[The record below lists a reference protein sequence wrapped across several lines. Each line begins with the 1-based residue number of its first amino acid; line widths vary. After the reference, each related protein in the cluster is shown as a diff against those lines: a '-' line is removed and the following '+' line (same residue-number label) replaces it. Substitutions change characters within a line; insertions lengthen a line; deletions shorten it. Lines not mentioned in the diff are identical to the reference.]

1 MTSVKA
7 IQHTVKRI
15 LVSSAIMKFLFV
27 AVLMVSAVSMAPAQ
41 EMLTLQRSVQLAKSN
56 NPFLKTSY
64 FDVAIAQT
72 DIIGARLRPNIKLNN
87 QTLQIASSKYYLP
100 GHPETFSAYNR
111 QVWWQATK
119 VFQLP
124 YQRQYRIDFAETSA
138 QLEQKNFAELERNL
152 AFDVAS
158 QWLTVWSLKTKLDLF
173 NHAKNNVDS
182 LVKINELRLKNLVI
196 TQTDL
201 VRTKL
206 IAEQYNL
213 QIKSINLQYNTEL
226 KKLRLMVGSN
236 DSITIDTNDPQ
247 PLGILGAQSFD
258 SLLNYGLKNRTDAQA
273 AEMAI
278 KASENNIRLQRSLA
292 YPQPELGVI
301 WNPQNTNPYLGFF
314 GTVEIPLWSRN
325 QGMRERSKVQNQQA
339 HQALTATQQQITI
352 DVQTAYQ
359 SFLTDQQTLSRY
371 ETILNQSQQ
380 VLNSVRYSYLKGG
393 TTIVDFLE
401 AQRTWFD
408 TRQLYNDAVLSYR
421 NSYML
426 LLYSTGLIN
435 QLYE

>member
-1 MTSVKA
+1 
-7 IQHTVKRI
+7 
-15 LVSSAIMKFLFV
+15 
-27 AVLMVSAVSMAPAQ
+27 MVPAVSTLSVAQ
-41 EMLTLQRSVQLAKSN
+41 QLLTLQQSVQLARSN

-64 FDVAIAQT
+64 FDIAIAQT
-72 DIIGARLRPNIKLNN
+72 DIVGARMRPNIKLNN
-87 QTLQIASSKYYLP
+87 QTLQMVNRRNYLAS
-100 GHPETFSAYNR
+100 ETFSPYNR

-124 YQRQYRIDFAETSA
+124 YQRQYKINFAETSSL
-138 QLEQKNFAELERNL
+138 LEQKNFAELERNL

-226 KKLRLMVGSN
+226 KKLRLMLGSS
-236 DSITIDTNDPQ
+236 DSIAIDTNDPQ
-247 PLGILGAQSFD
+247 PLGILGAQTFD
-258 SLLNYGLKNRTDAQA
+258 SLLSFGLKNRTDAQA
-273 AEMAI
+273 AEIAI
-278 KASENNIRLQRSLA
+278 RASEDNIRLQRSLA

-301 WNPQNTNPYLGFF
+301 WNPQNTIPYLGFF

-325 QGMRERSKVQNQQA
+325 QGMRERSKVENQQA
-339 HQALTATQQQITI
+339 RQALTATQQQITI
-352 DVQTAYQ
+352 DIQTAYQ
-359 SFLTDQQTLSRY
+359 SFLTEQQTLSRY

-421 NSYML
+421 NSYMQ

>member
-1 MTSVKA
+1 
-7 IQHTVKRI
+7 
-15 LVSSAIMKFLFV
+15 LVSFLIDRKRLFFI
-27 AVLMVSAVSMAPAQ
+27 AWIIPGILTPSIAQ
-41 EMLTLQRSVQLAKSN
+41 QMLTLQQSVQLAKSN

-64 FDVAIAQT
+64 FDIAIAQT

-87 QTLQIASSKYYLP
+87 QTLQLVNSRYFSQY
-100 GHPETFSAYNR
+100 HPEALSPYNR

-124 YQRQYRIDFAETSA
+124 YQRQYKINFAETTSL
-138 QLEQKNFAELERNL
+138 LEQKNFAELERNL

-213 QIKSINLQYNTEL
+213 QIKSINLEYNTEL
-226 KKLRLMVGSN
+226 KKLRLMIGSN
-236 DSITIDTNDPQ
+236 DSIAINTNDPQ
-247 PLGILGAQSFD
+247 PLGILGTQSFD
-258 SLLNYGLKNRTDAQA
+258 SLLSFGLKNRTDAQA

-278 KASENNIRLQRSLA
+278 RASEDNIRLQRSLA

-301 WNPQNTNPYLGFF
+301 WNPQNTVPYLGFF

-339 HQALTATQQQITI
+339 RQALTATQQQITI
-352 DVQTAYQ
+352 DIQTAYQ
-359 SFLTDQQTLSRY
+359 SFLTEQQTLSRY

-421 NSYML
+421 NSYMQ